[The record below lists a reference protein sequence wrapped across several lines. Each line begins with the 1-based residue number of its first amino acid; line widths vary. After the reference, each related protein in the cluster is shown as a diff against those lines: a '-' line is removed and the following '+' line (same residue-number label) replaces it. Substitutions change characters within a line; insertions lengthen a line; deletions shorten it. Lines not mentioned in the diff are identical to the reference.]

1 MTDLGKEFEN
11 ELDLADAF
19 EAEEEYV
26 APTLAQKV
34 ETGLTQQVESL
45 APAVQTGGN
54 LVKTLGE
61 SALDIAR
68 GVGKGLTLNS
78 IDELGGLVSAGAE
91 SLYNKF
97 NPTDSALREQGFQI
111 AEPSMEDLYRENQQS
126 IQKELEMSA
135 DRSPVLDIAGQI
147 GGGMASGSILG
158 SALGLTGAAQKAQPL
173 LDIAKNQ
180 GKVKAGIELLKRG
193 GTSYAKALPVIG
205 LEGAL
210 SSKEGSVMTP
220 EGRSQLAEDAT
231 GAALFGL
238 PAVLGLQAATDIVGP
253 AVGKA
258 SAAVKSGVQNTI
270 EESPLLR
277 QMRASYDYGAEGINP
292 RSTKVQLSTELGKTN
307 LAELDNSRVQSL
319 MQEISKMDQ
328 QVGKAVGDSL
338 ERATAAGKTINIAGE
353 AKQAL
358 DQLQNIANKFPELA
372 ENTNVQRIYGKIA
385 ETGNITPSEAN
396 ELIKYVDSYA
406 AKFNNPA
413 DYLQK
418 DVRAN
423 LLKTRKDFSAALK
436 TAVPEY
442 AQAAERM
449 QSFRT
454 LVPETILA
462 RNKPVEVVDDFYGN
476 LRDKDEKMFDA
487 LKAVLQGTTKSGAGA
502 AEARTSFVN
511 MAKGLKQFEQ
521 DEISRVANKT
531 IEKSALERPV
541 SAIEEQI
548 KKYSDDAVARGAMDA
563 ITPQTGV
570 GGFGREALF
579 GAGAETGRSVAL
591 SASNRAGLINRK
603 LSTMSNPVAKLGRG
617 IYNAPDETVIALGNR
632 LQEVPGLERYGKQLT
647 EAVANRNNNRK
658 NQALFTIMQNP
669 SARAIVG
676 TDDEEN

>member
-1 MTDLGKEFEN
+1 MVDLGQEFEN

-34 ETGLTQQVESL
+34 GTGLSQQAQSL
-45 APAVQTGGN
+45 APIVEGGGET
-54 LVKTLGE
+54 LASLGE
-61 SALDIAR
+61 SALDLSR

-78 IDELGGLVSAGAE
+78 IDELGGLASAGIE

-97 NPTDSALREQGFQI
+97 NPTDVALREQGFQI
-111 AEPSMEDLYRENQQS
+111 DQPEMGDLYRQNQQS
-126 IQKELEMSA
+126 IQKELETSA

-147 GGGMASGSILG
+147 GGGMASGSMLG
-158 SALGLTGAAQKAQPL
+158 SALGLTGTAQKAQPL

-180 GKVKAGIELLKRG
+180 GKMKAGIELLKRG
-193 GTSYAKALPVIG
+193 GTSYAKASPAIA
-205 LEGAL
+205 LESAL
-210 SSKEGSVMTP
+210 SSKEGTIMTP
-220 EGRSQLAEDAT
+220 EGRSELGEDVVGGLA
-231 GAALFGL
+231 FGL
-238 PAVLGLQAATDIVGP
+238 PAVFGLQAASDVVGP
-253 AVGKA
+253 AISKGTQ
-258 SAAVKSGVQNTI
+258 AVKSGLQSTI
-270 EESPLLR
+270 EDSPLLR
-277 QMRASYDYGAEGINP
+277 QMRASYDYGARGINP
-292 RSTKVQLSTELGKTN
+292 RSTKVQLGTELGKTN
-307 LAELDNSRVQSL
+307 LAELDNSRVQEL
-319 MQEISKMDQ
+319 MKEINRMDQ

-338 ERATAAGKTINIAGE
+338 ERATAAGKTINITGE
-353 AKQAL
+353 ARQAL

-372 ENTNVQRIYGKIA
+372 ENANVQRIYGKIA
-385 ETGNITPSEAN
+385 ETGNITPMEAN

-418 DVRAN
+418 DVRTN

-454 LVPETILA
+454 LVPETIIA
-462 RNKPVEVVDDFYGN
+462 RNKPVEVVDDFYGTM
-476 LRDKDEKMFDA
+476 RDKDEKMFDA
-487 LKAVLQGTTKSGAGA
+487 LKSVIQGTTKSGAGA
-502 AEARTSFVN
+502 AESRTSFVN

-521 DEISRVANKT
+521 DELGRIANKT

-548 KKYSDDAVARGAMDA
+548 KKYSDDAVSRGAMDA

-570 GGFGREALF
+570 SGVAKEALL
-579 GAGAETGRSVAL
+579 GAGAETGRSIAL
-591 SASNRAGLINRK
+591 AASNRAGLINRK
-603 LSTMSNPVAKLGRG
+603 LATIPNPIAKLGRS
-617 IYNAPDETVIALGNR
+617 IYNAPDESVTALASK
-632 LQEVPGLERYGKQLT
+632 LQQVPGLERYGKQLQ
-647 EAVANRNNNRK
+647 EAVANGNNNRK

-669 SARAIVG
+669 SARAVVG